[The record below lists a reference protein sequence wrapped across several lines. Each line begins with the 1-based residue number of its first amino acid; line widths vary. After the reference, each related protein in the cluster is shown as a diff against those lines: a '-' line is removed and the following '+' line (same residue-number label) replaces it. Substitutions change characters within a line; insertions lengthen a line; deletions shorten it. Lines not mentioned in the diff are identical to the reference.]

1 MKNLYKKPKL
11 LLFLFFFCSFFQITA
26 ADFIFPTGNVLLMDM
41 ATEKLLDFLYQNNDV
56 LIQIDID
63 ENSFF
68 FKAGEPDT
76 EGFAAFD
83 DFLNDLMIIYDKEDD
98 ALSFHSFNHGL
109 TLGISLKDQLIMLC
123 FVEPDEQGEILC
135 FDYSQ
140 VNPDKENP
148 DFKNAF
154 RSLILYL
161 SSYRHSIRHFK
172 DITPGE

>member
-11 LLFLFFFCSFFQITA
+11 LLFLFFFCSFSQIAA

-41 ATEKLLDFLYQNNDV
+41 ATEELLDLLYQDNDV
-56 LIQIDID
+56 LIQIDIA
-63 ENSFF
+63 EHSFF

-83 DFLNDLMIIYDKEDD
+83 DFLKDLMIIYDKEDE
-98 ALSFHSFNHGL
+98 ALSFTTFNHGL
-109 TLGISLKDQLIMLC
+109 TLGISLKDQLIMLLSN
-123 FVEPDEQGEILC
+123 EPDEQGEILC
-135 FDYSQ
+135 LFYSP
-140 VNPDKENP
+140 VNRDKEDP

-161 SSYRHSIRHFK
+161 SSYEFI
-172 DITPGE
+172 

>member
-26 ADFIFPTGNVLLMDM
+26 ADFIFPTGNVVLMDM
-41 ATEKLLDFLYQNNDV
+41 ATEELLDFLYQDNDI
-56 LIQIDID
+56 LIQIDIT

-68 FKAGEPDT
+68 FKAGEPDID
-76 EGFAAFD
+76 GFAAFD

-98 ALSFHSFNHGL
+98 ALSFISFNHDL
-109 TLGISLKDQLIMLC
+109 TLGISLKEQLIMLSSI
-123 FVEPDEQGEILC
+123 EPDDQGEILGFC
-135 FDYSQ
+135 YFP
-140 VNPDKENP
+140 VNPDKEVP

-161 SSYRHSIRHFK
+161 SSYNFI
-172 DITPGE
+172 